1 MRKLA
6 NDANNPK
13 PAGPAPAAVP
23 GGASA
28 TTGGATSSSKDSDRV
43 PRTPSPGVWTEQI
56 QKFEAVMKIH
66 GRPRTFNQ
74 QRLLG
79 AESSLAKMA
88 SAESH
93 AWLLPFAAGRDH
105 EASVL

>member
-1 MRKLA
+1 
-6 NDANNPK
+6 
-13 PAGPAPAAVP
+13 
-23 GGASA
+23 
-28 TTGGATSSSKDSDRV
+28 
-43 PRTPSPGVWTEQI
+43 
-56 QKFEAVMKIH
+56 MKIH
-66 GRPRTFNQ
+66 GRSRTFNQ